1 MPSMSKGGR
10 ISLAGQSIALESRPS
25 KSSLTPSLARI
36 ADKDVVVELKGL
48 GPAPFRVGGRLG
60 NVVTNST
67 LSQIHRGWRILA
79 VNGQRLEAE
88 QVPQALA
95 AAQKAARYSVTFR
108 LEREDADEKER
119 LEKERRRKE
128 LLEKERLEQE
138 RLDKERLELERL
150 ELERLEKEQLDQ
162 ERHEKERQEERRR
175 AEQAKARQVVEAS
188 LEESTGLPPREK
200 AKEPQRALLAAL
212 APAAPAAPKSK
223 GPCDKCDGPHPSDE
237 CPHFKKPRDEH
248 KDAHE
253 NYQKTGSSLKV
264 EVVTLQASEV
274 RVLPQPGDGSCL
286 FHSLNH
292 GLKGP
297 GATALRAELADYV
310 AAHPLELVSGNP
322 ISDWLLWET
331 GEGPEA
337 YARSMRNGSRWG
349 GAIEI
354 ALCAQLHQALIEIF
368 ERRGDHFVR
377 IAAFGQGSR
386 LRLLYGGRVHY
397 DALEER

>member
-1 MPSMSKGGR
+1 MSKGSR
-10 ISLAGQSIALESRPS
+10 ISLAGQSIALESRSS
-25 KSSLTPSLARI
+25 KTSLTPSLARI

-60 NVVTNST
+60 NVVTSST

-79 VNGQRLEAE
+79 VNGQRLGAE

-108 LEREDADEKER
+108 LERDADEKER
-119 LEKERRRKE
+119 LEKERREKE
-128 LLEKERLEQE
+128 RLEKERLEQE
-138 RLDKERLELERL
+138 LLDKERLELERL
-150 ELERLEKEQLDQ
+150 EQERLEKEQLEQ
-162 ERHEKERQEERRR
+162 ERLEKEQEERRR
-175 AEQAKARQVVEAS
+175 AEQAKARQAVEVS
-188 LEESTGLPPREK
+188 LEHSTGLPPRERV
-200 AKEPQRALLAAL
+200 KEPQRALLAAL
-212 APAAPAAPKSK
+212 APAAPKSK
-223 GPCDKCDGPHPSDE
+223 GPCDKCDGPHASDE
-237 CPHFKKPRDEH
+237 CPHFKKPRDGH

-253 NYQKTGSSLKV
+253 NYQKTGSSSKV
-264 EVVTLQASEV
+264 ELLSLQASEL

-297 GATALRAELADYV
+297 GAAELRAELADYV
-310 AAHPLELVSGNP
+310 AAHPSELVSGNP

-354 ALCAQLHQALIEIF
+354 ALCAQLHRASIEIF
-368 ERRGDHFVR
+368 ERRGERFVR
-377 IAAFGQGSR
+377 IASFGEGRR

-397 DALEER
+397 DALEES